1 MIFSSDSEDVIS
13 PEEMDRSIV
22 ESLGNLPEI
31 QKFHLTNRIRTNAEL
46 SSFIQNMMHLPEKR
60 SPRWYPHIAVVY
72 ANNDREVENFLN
84 DFAGQGY
91 QQRMPEGSG
100 QLGIQAVR
108 DAEKIV
114 VLLDEQYYYDEKG
127 IFKIQ
132 VLCGKIFQCTKTFS
146 SFESGEREPGSG
158 GEREYGGI

>member
-46 SSFIQNMMHLPEKR
+46 SSFIQNMLHLPEKKKLQMV
-60 SPRWYPHIAVVY
+60 SAYCGDVC
-72 ANNDREVENFLN
+72 NNDSEAENFLN

-114 VLLDEQYYYDEKG
+114 VLLGEQYYYDEKR

-132 VLCGKIFQCTKTFS
+132 VLRGKIFQCTKTFS

>member
-13 PEEMDRSIV
+13 PKELDRSIV
-22 ESLGNLPEI
+22 EGLGKLPGI

-46 SSFIQNMMHLPEKR
+46 SSFIQNMLHLPEKR
-60 SPRWYPHIAVVY
+60 SSRWYPHIVVMY
-72 ANNDREVENFLN
+72 ANNDSEAENFLN

-100 QLGIQAVR
+100 QLGIQAVS

-114 VLLDEQYYYDEKG
+114 VLLDEQYYYDEKR

-132 VLCGKIFQCTKTFS
+132 VLRGKIFQCTKTFS